1 MTDSPPIRIAT
12 RASQL
17 ALWQANHV
25 AGLLRQAAPGRQV
38 EIVHVSTVGDREQ
51 AEPIRVIGGMG
62 IFTREVQRA
71 VLDQRADLAVHS
83 LKDLPTDP
91 TPGLCLAAVPER
103 ADVADALVFPESSAR
118 ADGLDALPQGARVGT
133 GSLRRQAQLL
143 HLRPD
148 FKLLEVR
155 GNVETRLRKLD
166 GGEYDALVLAVAG
179 LTRLGLAQR
188 ICCRLIPPVMLA
200 AVGQGALG
208 LECRDD
214 DDGLRQLLA
223 TIEDVSTRRRVLA
236 ERALLADLRGG
247 CLAPI
252 GVHSQVDSNGLVLEA
267 VVLSPD
273 GRQRLTASA
282 RSAEDPESLGR
293 MVAEVLRSQGAAALI
308 ELSRTP
314 RAGTS

>member
-1 MTDSPPIRIAT
+1 MTDLPPIRIAT

-25 AGLLRQAAPGRQV
+25 AALLRSAVPERSV

-51 AEPIRVIGGMG
+51 AEPIRALGGMG

-83 LKDLPTDP
+83 LKDLPTDA
-91 TPGLCLAAVPER
+91 TPGLCLAAVPSR
-103 ADVADALVFPESSAR
+103 AEVSDALVFPESNVA
-118 ADGLDALPQGARVGT
+118 ATGLDALPVGARVGT
-133 GSLRRQAQLL
+133 GSLRRQAQLR
-143 HLRPD
+143 HVRPD
-148 FKLLEVR
+148 FELREVR

-166 GGEYDALVLAVAG
+166 SLEFDALVLAVAG

-188 ICCRLIPPVMLA
+188 IRCHLTPPLMFA

-208 LECRDD
+208 IECRADD
-214 DDGLRQLLA
+214 APLRALLA
-223 TIEDVSTRRRVLA
+223 TIEDPAARSGVMA
-236 ERALLADLRGG
+236 ERELLADLRGG

-252 GVHSQVDSNGLVLEA
+252 GVHTALAADGLILEA

-273 GRQRLTASA
+273 GRQRLHASA
-282 RSAEDPESLGR
+282 KSASADWQSLGR
-293 MVAEVLRSQGAAALI
+293 QVAADLRTQGADALI
-308 ELSRTP
+308 QLSR
-314 RAGTS
+314 AK